1 MKESFDS
8 DNELRRIAPR
18 LSELKKE
25 SPFKVPDGYFDS
37 LSRSIQ
43 QQVQS
48 LPDFEKTAGKEHFKV
63 PEGYFDSLPTIIQQ
77 RIIDEK
83 KKRISWGEV
92 VDGIFFKPKYA
103 LALASVAIL
112 IVFSIKY
119 FNRTVSVQPV
129 VAEVSFSDLSNSTYL
144 ADIDESL
151 LADAVATQIT
161 TTDEQKDASLED
173 YLIENNID
181 INQLTEHLY
190 FLNPLIN

>member
-8 DNELRRIAPR
+8 DNEMRKIAPR

-25 SPFKVPDGYFDS
+25 NPFIVPDDYFDS

-48 LPDFEKTAGKEHFKV
+48 LPDFEKTAAKEHFKV

-77 RIIDEK
+77 RILDEK
-83 KKRISWGEV
+83 KKRISWGEI
-92 VDGIFFKPKYA
+92 VDGIFFRPKYA

-112 IVFSIKY
+112 IVFCIKY
-119 FNRTVSVQPV
+119 FNRPISVQPAL
-129 VAEVSFSDLSNSTYL
+129 AEISASDIDNSTYL
-144 ADIDESL
+144 ADMDESL
-151 LADAVATQIT
+151 LADAVAVQTASGG
-161 TTDEQKDASLED
+161 EKDASVED

-181 INQLTEHLY
+181 VNQLTEHL
-190 FLNPLIN
+190 